1 MANCVN
7 CGAPLQTGSNI
18 CPYCRTHNDID
29 LKGIHRHTVEEP
41 ESERICPRCNIPLQT
56 IDLKI
61 EGKFL
66 IEKCSECY
74 GLFFDPGELEALLE
88 KSVSNVFDINYK
100 QLEDIRKQ
108 PRHDDYPVRYI
119 KCPVCG
125 KLMNRINFG
134 AQSGVVVDKCK
145 QDGVWLDGGEL
156 KRLME
161 WIKAGGQL
169 MHHKNKME
177 QERLEILREKRKLKE
192 RASLAGGG
200 GSVLGPTPA
209 YSGRGFTTVTDEPDL
224 LGLVTRFVSK
234 ILF

>member
-7 CGAPLQTGSNI
+7 CGAPLRSGANVCQ
-18 CPYCRTHNDID
+18 YCRTHNDID
-29 LKGIHRHTVEEP
+29 LKGIHKHTVEEL
-41 ESERICPRCNIPLQT
+41 ESDRTCPRCNKPLQT

-66 IEKCSECY
+66 IEKCPDCF

-100 QLEDIRKQ
+100 QLEDIKNQ
-108 PRHDDYPVRYI
+108 SRHDDYPVRYI

-134 AQSGVVVDKCK
+134 AQSGVVLDKCK
-145 QDGVWLDGGEL
+145 QDGVWVDGGEL
-156 KRLME
+156 KQLMQ
-161 WIKAGGQL
+161 WVKAGGQL
-169 MHHKNKME
+169 MHHKTRME
-177 QERLEILREKRKLKE
+177 QERLELEREKRKIRESGKLP
-192 RASLAGGG
+192 G
-200 GSVLGPTPA
+200 GSIMSPIPA
-209 YSGRGFTTVTDEPDL
+209 YSGGSRGVFNEDPDL

-234 ILF
+234 ILS